1 MSGSSDLGWKNAWV
15 SLLVDRI
22 VAPYY
27 ATNCWIIAPS
37 KNSHCVVIDPGIG
50 IPKLTKEIK
59 AKLAEYNLVIGAIFI
74 THGHLDHTFSLYSL
88 AQDFIESETYIHKAD
103 RDLLKNPER
112 AMGPQSQALL
122 SELGKLSGE
131 EIDFQEPE
139 RTWSI
144 DSDSQAKLGGMNFS
158 FRHAPGHTPGS
169 TLAIVEDELLVSGD
183 VLFKDGIG
191 RTDLPRGS
199 MSDMEITL
207 REKIATLPPHLRV
220 LPGHGDESRMDAEL
234 KSNQYLKAATQGRL
248 A

>member
-1 MSGSSDLGWKNAWV
+1 M
-15 SLLVDRI
+15 VDRI
-22 VAPYY
+22 VAPFY

-50 IPKLTKEIK
+50 MPNLTKEIK
-59 AKLAEYNLVIGAIFI
+59 AKLTEHNLVIGAIFI

-88 AQDFIESETYIHKAD
+88 AQDFIESDTYIHKAD
-103 RDLLKNPER
+103 RDLLVNPER
-112 AMGPQSQALL
+112 AMGAQSQALL
-122 SELGKLSGE
+122 SELGELSGSKIE
-131 EIDFQEPE
+131 FQEPE

-144 DSDSQAKLGGMNFS
+144 DSDSQSKLGGMNFS

-169 TLAIVEDELLVSGD
+169 TLAIVEDELLISGD
-183 VLFKDGIG
+183 VLFKGGIG

-234 KSNQYLKAATQGRL
+234 KSNQYLLAATQGRL

>member
-1 MSGSSDLGWKNAWV
+1 M
-15 SLLVDRI
+15 VDRI

-50 IPKLTKEIK
+50 IPNLTKEIK
-59 AKLAEYNLVIGAIFI
+59 AKLTEHNLVIGAIFI

-88 AQDFIESETYIHKAD
+88 AQDFIESDTYIHKAD
-103 RDLLKNPER
+103 RDLLVNPER
-112 AMGPQSQALL
+112 AMGAQSQALL
-122 SELGKLSGE
+122 SELGELSGSKIE
-131 EIDFQEPE
+131 FQEPE

-144 DSDSQAKLGGMNFS
+144 DSDSQSKLGGMSFS

-169 TLAIVEDELLVSGD
+169 TLAIVEDELLISGD
-183 VLFKDGIG
+183 VLFKGGIG

-234 KSNQYLKAATQGRL
+234 KSNQYLLAATQGRL

>member
-1 MSGSSDLGWKNAWV
+1 M
-15 SLLVDRI
+15 VDRI

-27 ATNCWIIAPS
+27 VTNCWIIAPS

-50 IPKLTKEIK
+50 IPNLTQEIK
-59 AKLAEYNLVIGAIFI
+59 AKLTEHNLVIGAIFI

-88 AQDFIESETYIHKAD
+88 AQDFIESDTYIHKAD
-103 RDLLKNPER
+103 RDLLVNPER
-112 AMGPQSQALL
+112 AMGAQSQALL
-122 SELGKLSGE
+122 SELGELSGSKIE
-131 EIDFQEPE
+131 FQEPE

-144 DSDSQAKLGGMNFS
+144 DSDSQSKLGGMNFS

-169 TLAIVEDELLVSGD
+169 TLAIVEDELLISGD
-183 VLFKDGIG
+183 VLFKGGIG

-234 KSNQYLKAATQGRL
+234 KSNQYLLAATQGRL

>member
-1 MSGSSDLGWKNAWV
+1 M
-15 SLLVDRI
+15 SLLVDRV

-50 IPKLTKEIK
+50 IPNLTKEIK
-59 AKLAEYNLVIGAIFI
+59 AKLAEHNLVVGAIFI

-122 SELGKLSGE
+122 SE
-131 EIDFQEPE
+131 FQEPE

>member
-1 MSGSSDLGWKNAWV
+1 M
-15 SLLVDRI
+15 
-22 VAPYY
+22 
-27 ATNCWIIAPS
+27 
-37 KNSHCVVIDPGIG
+37 
-50 IPKLTKEIK
+50 K
-59 AKLAEYNLVIGAIFI
+59 AKLEEHNLVLGAIFI

-88 AQDFIESETYIHKAD
+88 SEDFIESETYIHQAD

-122 SELGKLSGE
+122 SELGKFSGE
-131 EIDFQEPE
+131 AINFQEPE

-169 TLAIVEDELLVSGD
+169 TLAIVEDEVLVSGD
-183 VLFKDGIG
+183 VLFKGGIG

-220 LPGHGDESRMDAEL
+220 LPGHGDESRMDEEL
-234 KSNQYLKAATQGRL
+234 KSNQYLLAATQGRL

>member
-1 MSGSSDLGWKNAWV
+1 V
-15 SLLVDRI
+15 SLLVDRV
-22 VAPYY
+22 VAPYF
-27 ATNCWIIAPS
+27 ATNCWIIAPGR
-37 KNSHCVVIDPGIG
+37 NSHCVVIDPGIA
-50 IPKLTKEIK
+50 IPNLTKEIK
-59 AKLAEYNLVIGAIFI
+59 AKLAEHNLVVGAIFI

-88 AQDFIESETYIHKAD
+88 SKDFIESSTYIHNAD

-112 AMGPQSQALL
+112 AMGDQSKALL
-122 SELGKLSGE
+122 RELGELSSK
-131 EIDFQEPE
+131 EIEFREPDQ
-139 RTWSI
+139 TWSI

-169 TLAIVEDELLVSGD
+169 TLAIVEDELLISGD
-183 VLFKDGIG
+183 VLFKGGIG

-220 LPGHGDESRMDAEL
+220 LPGHGDESRMDVEL
-234 KSNQYLKAATQGRL
+234 KSNQYLLAAMQGRL

>member
-1 MSGSSDLGWKNAWV
+1 M
-15 SLLVDRI
+15 VDRI

-50 IPKLTKEIK
+50 IPNLTQEIK
-59 AKLAEYNLVIGAIFI
+59 AKLTEHNLVIGAIFI

-88 AQDFIESETYIHKAD
+88 AQDFIESDTYIHKAD
-103 RDLLKNPER
+103 RDLLVNPER
-112 AMGPQSQALL
+112 AMGAQSQALL
-122 SELGKLSGE
+122 SELGELSGSKIE
-131 EIDFQEPE
+131 FQEPE

-144 DSDSQAKLGGMNFS
+144 DADSQSKLGGMNFS

-169 TLAIVEDELLVSGD
+169 TLAIVEDELLISGD
-183 VLFKDGIG
+183 VLFKGGIG

-234 KSNQYLKAATQGRL
+234 KSNQYLLAATQGRL

>member
-1 MSGSSDLGWKNAWV
+1 M
-15 SLLVDRI
+15 VDRI

-50 IPKLTKEIK
+50 IPNVTKEIK
-59 AKLAEYNLVIGAIFI
+59 AKLTEHNLVIGAIFI

-88 AQDFIESETYIHKAD
+88 AQDFIESDTYIHKAD
-103 RDLLKNPER
+103 RDLLVNPER
-112 AMGPQSQALL
+112 AMGGQSQPLL
-122 SELGKLSGE
+122 SQLGELSGSKIE
-131 EIDFQEPE
+131 FQEPE

-144 DSDSQAKLGGMNFS
+144 DSDSQSKLGGMNFS

-169 TLAIVEDELLVSGD
+169 TLAIVEDELLISGD
-183 VLFKDGIG
+183 VLFKGGIG

-207 REKIATLPPHLRV
+207 REKIATLPAHLRV

-234 KSNQYLKAATQGRL
+234 KSNQYLLAATQGRL

>member
-1 MSGSSDLGWKNAWV
+1 M
-15 SLLVDRI
+15 VDRI

-50 IPKLTKEIK
+50 IPNLTQEIK
-59 AKLAEYNLVIGAIFI
+59 AKLTEHNLVIGAIFI

-88 AQDFIESETYIHKAD
+88 AQDFIESDTYIHKAD
-103 RDLLKNPER
+103 RDLLVNPER
-112 AMGPQSQALL
+112 AMGAQSQALL
-122 SELGKLSGE
+122 SELGELSGSKIE
-131 EIDFQEPE
+131 FQEPE

-144 DSDSQAKLGGMNFS
+144 DSDSQSKLGGMNFS

-169 TLAIVEDELLVSGD
+169 TLAIVEDELLISRD
-183 VLFKDGIG
+183 VLFKGGIG

-234 KSNQYLKAATQGRL
+234 KSNQYLLAATQGRL

>member
-1 MSGSSDLGWKNAWV
+1 M
-15 SLLVDRI
+15 VDRI

-27 ATNCWIIAPS
+27 ATNCWIIAQS

-50 IPKLTKEIK
+50 IPNLTQEIK
-59 AKLAEYNLVIGAIFI
+59 AKLTEHNLVIGAIFI

-88 AQDFIESETYIHKAD
+88 AQDFIESDTYIHKAD
-103 RDLLKNPER
+103 RDLLVNPER
-112 AMGPQSQALL
+112 AMGAQSQALL
-122 SELGKLSGE
+122 SELGELSGSKIE
-131 EIDFQEPE
+131 FQEPE

-144 DSDSQAKLGGMNFS
+144 DSDSQSKLGGMNFS

-169 TLAIVEDELLVSGD
+169 TLAIVEDELLISGD
-183 VLFKDGIG
+183 VLFKGGIG

-234 KSNQYLKAATQGRL
+234 KSNQYLLAATQGRL

>member
-1 MSGSSDLGWKNAWV
+1 
-15 SLLVDRI
+15 LVDRI

-50 IPKLTKEIK
+50 IPNLTQEIK
-59 AKLAEYNLVIGAIFI
+59 AKLTEHNLVIGAIFI

-88 AQDFIESETYIHKAD
+88 AQDFIEIETYIHKAD
-103 RDLLKNPER
+103 RDLLVNPER
-112 AMGPQSQALL
+112 AMGAQSQALL
-122 SELGKLSGE
+122 SELGELSGSKIE
-131 EIDFQEPE
+131 FQEPE

-144 DSDSQAKLGGMNFS
+144 DSDSQSKLGGMNFS

-169 TLAIVEDELLVSGD
+169 TLAIVEDELLISGD
-183 VLFKDGIG
+183 VLFKGGIG

-234 KSNQYLKAATQGRL
+234 KSNQYLLAATQGRL

>member
-1 MSGSSDLGWKNAWV
+1 M
-15 SLLVDRI
+15 VDRI

-50 IPKLTKEIK
+50 IPNLTKEIK
-59 AKLAEYNLVIGAIFI
+59 AKLTEHNLVIGAIFI

-88 AQDFIESETYIHKAD
+88 AQDFIESDTYIHKAD
-103 RDLLKNPER
+103 RDLLVNPER
-112 AMGPQSQALL
+112 AMGAQSQALL
-122 SELGKLSGE
+122 SELGELSGSKIE
-131 EIDFQEPE
+131 FQETE

-144 DSDSQAKLGGMNFS
+144 DSDRQSKLGGMNFS

-169 TLAIVEDELLVSGD
+169 TLAIVEDELLISGD
-183 VLFKDGIG
+183 VLFKGGIG

-234 KSNQYLKAATQGRL
+234 KSNQYLLAATQGRL

>member
-1 MSGSSDLGWKNAWV
+1 M
-15 SLLVDRI
+15 VDRI

-50 IPKLTKEIK
+50 IPNLTKEIK
-59 AKLAEYNLVIGAIFI
+59 EKLTEHNLVIGAIFI

-88 AQDFIESETYIHKAD
+88 AQDFIESDTYIHKAD
-103 RDLLKNPER
+103 RDLLINPER
-112 AMGPQSQALL
+112 AMGAQSQALL
-122 SELGKLSGE
+122 SELGELSGSKIE
-131 EIDFQEPE
+131 FQEPE

-144 DSDSQAKLGGMNFS
+144 DSDGQSKLGGMNFS

-169 TLAIVEDELLVSGD
+169 TLAIVEDELLISGD
-183 VLFKDGIG
+183 VLFKGGIG

-234 KSNQYLKAATQGRL
+234 KSNQYLLAATQGRL

>member
-1 MSGSSDLGWKNAWV
+1 M
-15 SLLVDRI
+15 SLLVDRV

-50 IPKLTKEIK
+50 IPNLTKEIK

-88 AQDFIESETYIHKAD
+88 SKAFIESDTYIHKAD
-103 RDLLKNPER
+103 RDLLKYPER

-131 EIDFQEPE
+131 QIDFQEPE

-144 DSDSQAKLGGMNFS
+144 DSDGQSKLGGMNFS

>member
-1 MSGSSDLGWKNAWV
+1 A
-15 SLLVDRI
+15 
-22 VAPYY
+22 
-27 ATNCWIIAPS
+27 
-37 KNSHCVVIDPGIG
+37 
-50 IPKLTKEIK
+50 IPNLTKEIK
-59 AKLAEYNLVIGAIFI
+59 AKLEEHNLVLGAIFI

-88 AQDFIESETYIHKAD
+88 SEDFIESETYIHQAD

-122 SELGKLSGE
+122 SELGKFSGE
-131 EIDFQEPE
+131 AINFQEPE

-169 TLAIVEDELLVSGD
+169 TLAIVEDEVLVSGD
-183 VLFKDGIG
+183 VLFKGGIG

-220 LPGHGDESRMDAEL
+220 LPGHGDESRMDEEL
-234 KSNQYLKAATQGRL
+234 KSNQYLLAATQGRL

>member
-1 MSGSSDLGWKNAWV
+1 M
-15 SLLVDRI
+15 VDRI

-50 IPKLTKEIK
+50 IPNLTQEIK
-59 AKLAEYNLVIGAIFI
+59 AKLTEHNLVIGAIFI

-88 AQDFIESETYIHKAD
+88 AQDFIESDTYIHKAD
-103 RDLLKNPER
+103 RDLLVNPER
-112 AMGPQSQALL
+112 AMGAQSQALL
-122 SELGKLSGE
+122 SELGELSGSKIE
-131 EIDFQEPE
+131 FQEPE

-144 DSDSQAKLGGMNFS
+144 DSDSQSKLGGMNFS

-169 TLAIVEDELLVSGD
+169 TLAIVEDELLISGD
-183 VLFKDGIG
+183 VLFKGGIG

-207 REKIATLPPHLRV
+207 REKIATLPLHLRV

-234 KSNQYLKAATQGRL
+234 KSNQYLLAATQGRL

>member
-1 MSGSSDLGWKNAWV
+1 
-15 SLLVDRI
+15 

-37 KNSHCVVIDPGIG
+37 RNSHCVVIDPGIG
-50 IPKLTKEIK
+50 IPNLTKEIK

-88 AQDFIESETYIHKAD
+88 SKDFIESDTYIHKAD

-144 DSDSQAKLGGMNFS
+144 DSDGQSKLGGMNFS

-169 TLAIVEDELLVSGD
+169 TLAIVEDELLISGD
-183 VLFKDGIG
+183 VLFKGGIG

-234 KSNQYLKAATQGRL
+234 KSNQYLLAATQGRL

>member
-1 MSGSSDLGWKNAWV
+1 M

-50 IPKLTKEIK
+50 IPNLTKEIK

-88 AQDFIESETYIHKAD
+88 SKDFIESDTYIHKAD
-103 RDLLKNPER
+103 RDLLKYPER

-122 SELGKLSGE
+122 SELGELSGSKIE
-131 EIDFQEPE
+131 FQEPE
-139 RTWSI
+139 RTWLI
-144 DSDSQAKLGGMNFS
+144 DSDSQSKLGGMNFS

-183 VLFKDGIG
+183 VLFKGGIG

>member
-1 MSGSSDLGWKNAWV
+1 M
-15 SLLVDRI
+15 VDRI
-22 VAPYY
+22 VAPHY

-50 IPKLTKEIK
+50 IPNLTKEIK
-59 AKLAEYNLVIGAIFI
+59 EKLTEHNLVIGAIFI

-88 AQDFIESETYIHKAD
+88 AQDFIESDTYIHKAD
-103 RDLLKNPER
+103 RDLLINPER
-112 AMGPQSQALL
+112 AMGAQSQALL
-122 SELGKLSGE
+122 SELGELSGSKIE
-131 EIDFQEPE
+131 FQEPE

-144 DSDSQAKLGGMNFS
+144 DSDGQSKLGGMNFS

-169 TLAIVEDELLVSGD
+169 TLAIVEDELLISGD
-183 VLFKDGIG
+183 VLFKGGIG

-234 KSNQYLKAATQGRL
+234 KSNQYLLAATQGRL

>member
-1 MSGSSDLGWKNAWV
+1 MCELRLRLLNHKVFNA
-15 SLLVDRI
+15 
-22 VAPYY
+22 
-27 ATNCWIIAPS
+27 
-37 KNSHCVVIDPGIG
+37 
-50 IPKLTKEIK
+50 
-59 AKLAEYNLVIGAIFI
+59 I
-74 THGHLDHTFSLYSL
+74 TLR
-88 AQDFIESETYIHKAD
+88 K
-103 RDLLKNPER
+103 
-112 AMGPQSQALL
+112 
-122 SELGKLSGE
+122 GE
-131 EIDFQEPE
+131 DIDFQEPE

>member
-1 MSGSSDLGWKNAWV
+1 M
-15 SLLVDRI
+15 
-22 VAPYY
+22 APFY

-50 IPKLTKEIK
+50 IPNLTKEIK
-59 AKLAEYNLVIGAIFI
+59 EKLTEHNLVIGAIFI

-88 AQDFIESETYIHKAD
+88 AQDFIESDTYIHKAD
-103 RDLLKNPER
+103 RDLLINPER
-112 AMGPQSQALL
+112 AMGAQSQALL
-122 SELGKLSGE
+122 SELGELSGSKIE
-131 EIDFQEPE
+131 FQEPE

-144 DSDSQAKLGGMNFS
+144 DSDGQSKLGGMNFS

-169 TLAIVEDELLVSGD
+169 TLAIVEDELLISGD
-183 VLFKDGIG
+183 VLFKGGIG

-234 KSNQYLKAATQGRL
+234 KSNQYLLAATQGRL

>member
-1 MSGSSDLGWKNAWV
+1 M
-15 SLLVDRI
+15 VDRI
-22 VAPYY
+22 VAPFY

-50 IPKLTKEIK
+50 IPNLTKEIK
-59 AKLAEYNLVIGAIFI
+59 AKLTEHNLVIGAIFI

-88 AQDFIESETYIHKAD
+88 AQDFIESDTYIHKAD
-103 RDLLKNPER
+103 RDLLINPER
-112 AMGPQSQALL
+112 AMGAQSQALL
-122 SELGKLSGE
+122 SELGELSGSKIE
-131 EIDFQEPE
+131 FQEPE

-144 DSDSQAKLGGMNFS
+144 DSDGQSKLGGMNFS
-158 FRHAPGHTPGS
+158 FRQAPGHTPGS
-169 TLAIVEDELLVSGD
+169 TLAIVEDELLISGD
-183 VLFKDGIG
+183 VLFKGGIG

-234 KSNQYLKAATQGRL
+234 KSNQYLLAATQGRL

>member
-1 MSGSSDLGWKNAWV
+1 M
-15 SLLVDRI
+15 VDRI

-50 IPKLTKEIK
+50 IPNLTQEIK
-59 AKLAEYNLVIGAIFI
+59 AKLTEHNLVIGAIFI

-88 AQDFIESETYIHKAD
+88 AQDFIESDTYIHKAD
-103 RDLLKNPER
+103 RDLLVNPER
-112 AMGPQSQALL
+112 AMGAQSQALL
-122 SELGKLSGE
+122 SELGELSGSKIE
-131 EIDFQEPE
+131 FQEPE

-144 DSDSQAKLGGMNFS
+144 DSDSQSKLGGMNFS

-169 TLAIVEDELLVSGD
+169 TLAIVEDELLISGD
-183 VLFKDGIG
+183 VLFKGGIG

-207 REKIATLPPHLRV
+207 REKIVTLPPHLRV

-234 KSNQYLKAATQGRL
+234 KSNQYLLAATQGRL

>member
-1 MSGSSDLGWKNAWV
+1 M

-37 KNSHCVVIDPGIG
+37 KNSYCVVIDPGIG
-50 IPKLTKEIK
+50 IPNLTKEIK
-59 AKLAEYNLVIGAIFI
+59 AKLAEHNLVIGAIFI

-88 AQDFIESETYIHKAD
+88 AQDFIESDTYIHRAD
-103 RDLLKNPER
+103 RDLLVNPER
-112 AMGPQSQALL
+112 AMGAQSQALL
-122 SELGKLSGE
+122 SELGELSGSKIE
-131 EIDFQEPE
+131 FQEPE

-144 DSDSQAKLGGMNFS
+144 DSDGQSKLGGMNFS

-169 TLAIVEDELLVSGD
+169 TLAIVEDELLISGD
-183 VLFKDGIG
+183 VLFKGGIG

-234 KSNQYLKAATQGRL
+234 KSNQYLLAATQGRL

>member
-1 MSGSSDLGWKNAWV
+1 V

-37 KNSHCVVIDPGIG
+37 RNSHCVVIDPGIG
-50 IPKLTKEIK
+50 IPNLTKEIK

-88 AQDFIESETYIHKAD
+88 SKDFIESDTYI
-103 RDLLKNPER
+103 LLKNPER

-144 DSDSQAKLGGMNFS
+144 DSDGQSKLGGMNFS

-169 TLAIVEDELLVSGD
+169 TLAIVEDELLISGD
-183 VLFKDGIG
+183 VLFKGGIG

-234 KSNQYLKAATQGRL
+234 KSNQYLLAATQGRL

>member
-1 MSGSSDLGWKNAWV
+1 M
-15 SLLVDRI
+15 VDRI

-27 ATNCWIIAPS
+27 ATNCGIIAPS

-50 IPKLTKEIK
+50 IPNLTQEIK
-59 AKLAEYNLVIGAIFI
+59 AKLTEHNLVIGAIFI

-88 AQDFIESETYIHKAD
+88 AQDFIESDTYIHKAD
-103 RDLLKNPER
+103 RDLLVNPER
-112 AMGPQSQALL
+112 AMGAQSQALL
-122 SELGKLSGE
+122 SELGELSGSKIE
-131 EIDFQEPE
+131 FQEPE

-144 DSDSQAKLGGMNFS
+144 DADSQSKLGGMNFS

-169 TLAIVEDELLVSGD
+169 TLAIVEDELLISGD
-183 VLFKDGIG
+183 VLFKGGIG

-234 KSNQYLKAATQGRL
+234 KSNQYLLAATQGRL

>member
-1 MSGSSDLGWKNAWV
+1 M
-15 SLLVDRI
+15 SLLVDRV

-27 ATNCWIIAPS
+27 ATNCWIIAPAR
-37 KNSHCVVIDPGIG
+37 NSHCVVIDPGIA
-50 IPKLTKEIK
+50 IPNLMKEIK
-59 AKLAEYNLVIGAIFI
+59 EKLVEHNLVVGAIFI

-88 AQDFIESETYIHKAD
+88 AKDFIESDTYIHKAD
-103 RDLLKNPER
+103 RDLLSNPER

-131 EIDFQEPE
+131 GINFQEPE

-144 DSDSQAKLGGMNFS
+144 DSDSESKLGGMNFS

-169 TLAIVEDELLVSGD
+169 TLAIVDDELLISGD
-183 VLFKDGIG
+183 VLFKGGIG

-220 LPGHGDESRMDAEL
+220 LTGHGDESRMEEEL
-234 KSNQYLKAATQGRL
+234 KSNQYLIAATQGRL